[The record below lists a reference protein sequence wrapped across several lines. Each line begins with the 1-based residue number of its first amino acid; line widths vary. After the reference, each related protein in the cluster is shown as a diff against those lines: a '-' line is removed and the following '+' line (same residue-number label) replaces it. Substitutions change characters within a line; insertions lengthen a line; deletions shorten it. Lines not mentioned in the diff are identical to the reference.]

1 MTLIAEDL
9 LLLLLDHESGKPVLD
24 DTRLSRVL
32 AGALLMELAL
42 DERIS
47 PATEG
52 IATKGGRLVVRNS
65 QPSGDQLLDRA
76 VSTLNASKPM
86 KPVRAVEKLQKGL
99 RQDVLSRLA
108 SQGLVREERGRALGI
123 FPTTHWPATDPAHE
137 ARLRAELSQVLVHGM
152 EPTQR
157 TAALASLLSAV
168 DAVSKVVPSD
178 DRRAVKLRAKQ
189 IAEGEW
195 AGVAVRK
202 AIEAV
207 NAAVATAA
215 VVATS
220 SGG

>member
-9 LLLLLDHESGKPVLD
+9 LLLLLDDESGKPVLD

-32 AGALLMELAL
+32 AGALLMDLAL

-52 IATKGGRLVVRNS
+52 NATKGGRLVVRNS

-137 ARLRAELSQVLVHGM
+137 SRLRAELSQVLVHGM

>member
-9 LLLLLDHESGKPVLD
+9 LLLLLDDESGKPVLD

-32 AGALLMELAL
+32 AGALLIELAL
-42 DERIS
+42 DQRIS

-52 IATKGGRLVVRNS
+52 DATKGGRLVVRNS
-65 QPSGDQLLDRA
+65 QPGGDSVLDRA
-76 VSTLNASKPM
+76 LSTLNASKPM
-86 KPVRAVEKLQKGL
+86 KPARAVEKLQKGL
-99 RQDVLSRLA
+99 RQDLLNRLA
-108 SQGLVREERGRALGI
+108 SQGLVREERGRVLGI
-123 FPTTHWPATDPAHE
+123 LPTTHWPATDMAHE

-152 EPTQR
+152 QPTQR
-157 TAALASLLSAV
+157 TAALTSPLSVV

-178 DRRAVKLRAKQ
+178 DRRAVKRRAKE

-202 AIEAV
+202 AVEAV
-207 NAAVATAA
+207 NAAVATAV
-215 VVATS
+215 VVATT